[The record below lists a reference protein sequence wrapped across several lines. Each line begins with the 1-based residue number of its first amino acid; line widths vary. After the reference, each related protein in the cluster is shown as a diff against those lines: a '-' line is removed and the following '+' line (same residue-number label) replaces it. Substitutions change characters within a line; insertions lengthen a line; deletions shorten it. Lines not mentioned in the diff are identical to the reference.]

1 MIKKL
6 FMVSLLSIVTCHL
19 GAVVAVGDGTVSG
32 VTFQFSIG
40 DAIYNGESMQM
51 WTTSA
56 DDLSAEDA
64 SIQKYGL
71 AYTPFISPDNSGG
84 SASLVAY
91 PSITLNAVISQS
103 AGTVI
108 STTSGTNPLLGKAFS
123 ALTLVSTNPAVVI
136 SDELDS
142 IYYLQQTT
150 FSDGAKGLN
159 SADGTSIVNK
169 FDYAVGQQVHAMAG
183 VGAANLVVARATGAF
198 GSTASYLSFAQLVSG
213 YFNGVSY
220 SCLQEEASEVVAVST
235 PVLNAGTSNLAALG
249 TSVAMYPSGN
259 RLGMYVGL
267 DVTAANT
274 ASADRAVGLF
284 TATGVNSVT
293 GGDPGSL
300 TYSSVI
306 ANDVVGQA
314 VATPVSGLRN
324 EQVAVRNVSTGY
336 TSTGLGYLFVARDNG
351 AGGAQS
357 IYAMP
362 MITMPTTNENFGK
375 IGAFD
380 SVETVFEISG
390 VTYRTQG
397 FSEPIAV
404 ASEIDIAGSATVT
417 KRILVGGGV
426 VPDADG
432 YIEQLSVQGDS
443 VYVTIQ
449 EPFATG
455 TTPGMFKSDA
465 LFDESG
471 RIMAWTR
478 WQRVS
483 GSQDQMLFAIKNRS
497 SSATMFVSGSNS
509 DTIQQTTWNGTGD
522 FEALVTKTTSYL
534 PKPQG
539 GAQGMIPFP
548 STTEGFTTADVQVSL
563 VALTGNSNVIIAQT
577 GQLDIPTQTFQI
589 LPQTPSTSIVL
600 DDSLGLDIG
609 SVVTAAF
616 GNDAAGENWLFMGG
630 DSGLSV
636 LSHVNGTGFAT
647 LPNSGAAASLID
659 SDQTCKTVGNFTF
672 VKKIVND
679 GTYIYVMTNEAVYRF
694 LALSTKFTATSPA
707 DLGAELI
714 ISASQLN
721 QYAYCLD
728 MLVDQGVILL
738 GTTAGLFSINV
749 RTAVPGIITAIS
761 IPGGLPAIS
770 KIQAISY
777 PTSGF
782 GATDYGFYSLSN
794 LYVLSIDFATEQAR
808 LNRFVIVNGVAT
820 PIEDQ
825 LLQGQDGPLVIFD
838 YMSNNMFIDGTLGF
852 MTSYRINNQPPVVK
866 YLQYTL
872 QAGRSGRH
880 FNLSNATTNISIAP
894 VLNSLG
900 ITGIERDFAS
910 GSLLMAADF
919 GLLADS

>member
-6 FMVSLLSIVTCHL
+6 FMVSLLSIATCHL

-40 DAIYNGESMQM
+40 DAIYNAESTQM
-51 WTTSA
+51 WSTSA
-56 DDLSAEDA
+56 DDLSTADE

-91 PSITLNAVISQS
+91 PSITLDAVISQS
-103 AGTVI
+103 ADTVI

-123 ALTLVSTNPAVVI
+123 ALTLIGTNPAVVI
-136 SDELDS
+136 SGDLDS

-150 FSDGAKGLN
+150 FSDGAKGLI

-169 FDYAVGQQVHAMAG
+169 FDYAVDQQVHTMAG
-183 VGAANLVVARATGAF
+183 VGATNLVVARATGAF
-198 GSTASYLSFAQLVSG
+198 GSTVSHLSFVQLISG
-213 YFNGVSY
+213 FFNGASY
-220 SCLQEEASEVVAVST
+220 SCLQEQASEVVEVST
-235 PVLNAGTSNLAALG
+235 PVLIAGTSNLATLG

-259 RLGMYVGL
+259 GLGMFVGL

-274 ASADRAVGLF
+274 ATTDRAVGLF
-284 TATGVNSVT
+284 TATGVNSL
-293 GGDPGSL
+293 GDTAGSL

-306 ANDVVGQA
+306 ADA
-314 VATPVSGLRN
+314 VAQEAIATPISCLRN

-351 AGGAQS
+351 VGGAQS

-362 MITMPTTNENFGK
+362 MITMPTTNENFAQ
-375 IGAFD
+375 IAAFD
-380 SVETVFEISG
+380 SVETVFKISG
-390 VTYRTQG
+390 VIYRTQG

-404 ASEIDIAGSATVT
+404 ASEIDIAGSAEVT
-417 KRILVGGGV
+417 KRILVGGGA
-426 VPDADG
+426 VPIAAGGG
-432 YIEQLSVQGDS
+432 YIDQISVQGDS
-443 VYVTIQ
+443 VYITIQ

-465 LFDESG
+465 LFDETG

-483 GSQDQMLFAIKNRS
+483 GSQDQMLFAIKNRGT
-497 SSATMFVSGSNS
+497 SATMFVSGASSN
-509 DTIQQTTWNGTGD
+509 TIQQTTWNGTGD
-522 FEALVTKTTSYL
+522 FEALVTKTSSYL

-548 STTEGFTTADVQVSL
+548 STTEGFTTTDVQVSL

-577 GQLDIPTQTFQI
+577 GQLDIATQTFQI

-616 GNDAAGENWLFMGG
+616 GNNGSGDNWLFMGG

-636 LSHVNGTGFAT
+636 LSHGNGTGFVT
-647 LPNSGAAASLID
+647 LPNSGAALSLI
-659 SDQTCKTVGNFTF
+659 SGDQTCKTLGDFTF

-694 LALSTKFTATSPA
+694 LPLSTKFTAASPVA
-707 DLGAELI
+707 LDAELV
-714 ISASQLN
+714 ISASQLK

-728 MLVDQGVILL
+728 MLVDNGVILL
-738 GTTAGLFSINV
+738 GTTSGLHSINLLGG
-749 RTAVPGIITAIS
+749 VPGVVTSIA

-770 KIQAISY
+770 KIQTIS
-777 PTSGF
+777 SV
-782 GATDYGFYSLSN
+782 ADYSSFYALSN

-808 LNRFVIVNGVAT
+808 LNRFVIVDGVAT

-825 LLQGQDGPLVIFD
+825 LLAGQDGPLVIFD

-866 YLQYTL
+866 YLQSTL

-894 VLNSLG
+894 ALNSLG

>member
-1 MIKKL
+1 
-6 FMVSLLSIVTCHL
+6 MVSLLSITTCHL
-19 GAVVAVGDGTVSG
+19 GAVVAVGDGIVSG

-40 DAIYNGESMQM
+40 DAIYNAESTQM

-56 DDLSAEDA
+56 DDLSAVDE

-91 PSITLNAVISQS
+91 PSITLDAVISQS

-108 STTSGTNPLLGKAFS
+108 STTSGTNPILGKAFS
-123 ALTLVSTNPAVVI
+123 ALTLVGANPAVVV
-136 SDELDS
+136 SGELNS

-159 SADGTSIVNK
+159 SADGTSIINK
-169 FDYAVGQQVHAMAG
+169 FDYVTGQQVHAMAG
-183 VGAANLVVARATGAF
+183 VGAANLVAARATGAF
-198 GSTASYLSFAQLVSG
+198 GSTDSHLSFVQLIPGS
-213 YFNGVSY
+213 FNGASY
-220 SCLQEEASEVVAVST
+220 SCLQEQASEVVAVST
-235 PVLNAGTSNLAALG
+235 PVLIAGTSNLAALG

-259 RLGMYVGL
+259 GLGMYVGL

-274 ASADRAVGLF
+274 AITDRAVGLF
-284 TATGVNSVT
+284 TVTGVNSVT

-300 TYSSVI
+300 TYTSVI
-306 ANDVVGQA
+306 ADVVVQEA
-314 VATPVSGLRN
+314 IATPISCLRN
-324 EQVAVRNVSTGY
+324 EQIAVRNVSTGY
-336 TSTGLGYLFVARDNG
+336 TSTGLGYIFVARDNG

-362 MITMPTTNENFGK
+362 MITMPTTNENFGQ

-380 SVETVFEISG
+380 SVETVFKISG

-397 FSEPIAV
+397 FSEPIAA
-404 ASEIDIAGSATVT
+404 ASEINIAGSAAVT
-417 KRILVGGGV
+417 KRILVGGGA

-443 VYVTIQ
+443 VYITIQ

-465 LFDESG
+465 LFDETG

-483 GSQDQMLFAIKNRS
+483 GSQDQMLFAIKNRGT
-497 SSATMFVSGSNS
+497 SATMFVSGASSN
-509 DTIQQTTWNGTGD
+509 TIQQTTWNGTGD
-522 FEALVTKTTSYL
+522 FEALVTKTSSYL

-548 STTEGFTTADVQVSL
+548 STTAGFTALPTSQVSL

-577 GQLDIPTQTFQI
+577 GHLDIPTQTFQI
-589 LPQTPSTSIVL
+589 LTQTTDTSIVL

-616 GNDAAGENWLFMGG
+616 GNNGAGDNWLFMGG

-636 LSHVNGTGFAT
+636 LSHVNGTGFVT
-647 LPNSGAAASLID
+647 LPNSAAAASLID
-659 SDQTCKTVGNFTF
+659 GDQTCKMLGNFTF

-679 GTYIYVMTNEAVYRF
+679 GNYIYVMTNDAVYRF
-694 LALSTKFTATSPA
+694 LPLSTKFTETSPA
-707 DLGAELI
+707 ALDI
-714 ISASQLN
+714 VQVISASQLN

-728 MLVDQGVILL
+728 MLVDNGVILL
-738 GTTAGLFSINV
+738 GTTSGLYSINV
-749 RTAVPGIITAIS
+749 QGGVPGVVTPIL

-770 KIQAISY
+770 KIQTIS
-777 PTSGF
+777 SV
-782 GATDYGFYSLSN
+782 ADYSSFYALSN

-808 LNRFVIVNGVAT
+808 LNRFVVVDGVAT

-825 LLQGQDGPLVIFD
+825 LLAGQNGPLVIFD

-852 MTSYRINNQPPVVK
+852 MTSYRINKQPPVIK

-872 QAGRSGRH
+872 QAGISGRH